1 MTHELR
7 LEVADGIATITLDR
21 PKLRNAINLAM
32 WEMVPEVIATVTAE
46 PAVRAV
52 VFRGAGERAFAS
64 GADITE
70 FERVRRDAAS
80 AQAYN
85 KTVDAAIAAIRG
97 CPKPTVAM
105 IYGYCVGGGMGLA
118 MAMDLRFAA
127 DTARFGVPAARL
139 GIIYGLKTTQM
150 LVHLVGPARAKEIL
164 FSGRIFDAREAAEMG
179 FVNRVLPAGALA
191 AYTFDY
197 VRKVAA
203 NASLSIR
210 GAKMMIEG
218 LTSGELKAEKIRE
231 LIMEAFDSHDYR
243 EGVRAFL
250 EKRPPRFEGR

>member
-1 MTHELR
+1 MSHELR
-7 LEVADGIATITLDR
+7 LEIAEGIAIIMIDR
-21 PKLRNAINLAM
+21 PKVRNAINLAM
-32 WEMVPEVIATVTAE
+32 WEAIPEIMTTVTRDRT
-46 PAVRAV
+46 VRAI

-64 GADITE
+64 GADISE
-70 FERVRRDAAS
+70 FERVRMNAAT

-85 KTVDAAIAAIRG
+85 KIVDAAIASIQA

-127 DTARFGVPAARL
+127 DTARFAIPAARL
-139 GIIYGLKTTQM
+139 GIIYGAQATRA
-150 LVHLVGPARAKEIL
+150 LVHLVGPARAKDIL
-164 FSGRIFDAREAAEMG
+164 LSGRTFDAREAAELG
-179 FVNRVLPAGALA
+179 FVNRVLPSSALA

-197 VRKVAA
+197 LRKVAA
-203 NASLSIR
+203 NAPLSVR

-218 LTSGELKAEKIRE
+218 VVGGDFRPDEVRE
-231 LIMEAFDSHDYR
+231 LILEAFDSQDYR

-250 EKRPPRFEGR
+250 EKRPPQFEGR